1 MDRQPTE
8 WEQGLIER
16 AARRE
21 AAIVAGLAVAVAAF
35 LAVVAVRHGFFDL
48 KVYYGAVNYWIHDHG
63 MLYDFLKPNSKYGFT
78 YPPFAAIAMVPM
90 AVVPWAL
97 AIVVSVV
104 LSLAAT
110 YALLRWLV
118 LPVAERERWTPWFAL
133 AVAFLLM
140 AAFEPYRET
149 ISFGQVNLLLMVLVA
164 ADLLVGVAGG
174 RRWAGAGIGLAT
186 AIKLTPGVFI
196 VYLLVTRRW
205 RAALVAAGTATL
217 ATLAAAAVDP
227 AGSREFWTDALWDTD
242 RVGSLAF
249 VSNQSLQGVVAR
261 LDPEHP
267 STLAWLVLVVAAV
280 GVWVWRVRTASLV
293 EGFALTG
300 VLGCLI
306 SPVTWVHHLVWV
318 LPALILLVDAG
329 LRAAGRRRRVLLGC
343 AVVAYA
349 ILCSR
354 LVWAWEHGFG
364 GVGGFLG
371 SNAYVWISLALLLFL
386 PLRSTAVPERPDVA
400 DDRQEHR
407 LAA

>member
-1 MDRQPTE
+1 M
-8 WEQGLIER
+8 ER
-16 AARRE
+16 AARKE
-21 AAIVAGLAVAVAAF
+21 VAIVAGLTVAVGAF
-35 LAVVAVRHGFFDL
+35 VAVFAARHGFFDL

-97 AIVVSVV
+97 AIVISVG

-118 LPVAERERWTPWFAL
+118 LPVAVRERWTPWFAL
-133 AVAFLLM
+133 AVAFLLIV
-140 AAFEPYRET
+140 AFEPYRET
-149 ISFGQVNLLLMVLVA
+149 ITFGQVNLLLMVLVGV
-164 ADLLVGVAGG
+164 DLLVGIAGG
-174 RRWAGAGIGLAT
+174 RRWAGVGIGLAT

-196 VYLLVTRRW
+196 LYLLVTRRW
-205 RAALVAAGTATL
+205 RAALVAAGTATV

-227 AGSREFWTDALWDTD
+227 AASREFWTSALWDTD

-261 LDPEHP
+261 LDPAHP

-280 GVWVWRVRTASLV
+280 GVWAWRVRSASVV

-306 SPVTWVHHLVWV
+306 SPVTWVHHLVWL

-329 LRAAGRRRRVLLGC
+329 LRRRGYLVFAAVLY
-343 AVVAYA
+343 AV
-349 ILCSR
+349 LCSR
-354 LVWAWEHGFG
+354 LVWVFEHGFG

-371 SNAYVWISLALLLFL
+371 SNAYVWASLGLLLFL
-386 PLRSTAVPERPDVA
+386 PLRSGGGRESAAVAEL
-400 DDRQEHR
+400 RQEHR
-407 LAA
+407 VAA

>member
-1 MDRQPTE
+1 M
-8 WEQGLIER
+8 IER
-16 AARRE
+16 AARKE
-21 AAIVAGLAVAVAAF
+21 VAIVAGLTVAVGAF
-35 LAVVAVRHGFFDL
+35 VAVFAARHGFFDL

-97 AIVVSVV
+97 AIVISVG

-118 LPVAERERWTPWFAL
+118 LPVAVRERWTPWFAL
-133 AVAFLLM
+133 AVAFLLIV
-140 AAFEPYRET
+140 AFEPYRET
-149 ISFGQVNLLLMVLVA
+149 ITFGQVNLLLMVLVGV
-164 ADLLVGVAGG
+164 DLLVGIAGG
-174 RRWAGAGIGLAT
+174 RRWAGVGIGLAT

-196 VYLLVTRRW
+196 LYLLVTRRW
-205 RAALVAAGTATL
+205 RAALVAAGTATV

-227 AGSREFWTDALWDTD
+227 AASREFWTSALWDTD

-261 LDPEHP
+261 LDPAHP

-280 GVWVWRVRTASLV
+280 GVWAWRVRSASVV

-306 SPVTWVHHLVWV
+306 SPVTWVHHLVWL

-329 LRAAGRRRRVLLGC
+329 LRRRGYLVFAAVLY
-343 AVVAYA
+343 AV
-349 ILCSR
+349 LCSR
-354 LVWAWEHGFG
+354 LVWVFEHGFG

-371 SNAYVWISLALLLFL
+371 SNAYVWASLGLLLFL
-386 PLRSTAVPERPDVA
+386 PLRSGGGRESAAVAEL
-400 DDRQEHR
+400 RQEHR
-407 LAA
+407 VAA

>member
-1 MDRQPTE
+1 MIQ
-8 WEQGLIER
+8 R

-21 AAIVAGLAVAVAAF
+21 VAIVAGLAVAVLVFVAFFAA
-35 LAVVAVRHGFFDL
+35 RHGFFDL

-78 YPPFAAIAMVPM
+78 YPPFAAIVMVPM

-97 AIVVSVV
+97 AIVISVG

-118 LPVAERERWTPWFAL
+118 LPLALRMGWTPWFAL
-133 AVAFLLM
+133 AVGFLLI

-149 ISFGQVNLLLMVLVA
+149 ITFGQVNLLLLFLVA
-164 ADLLVGVAGG
+164 LDLLVGVAGG
-174 RRWAGAGIGLAT
+174 RKWAGVGIGLAT

-196 VYLLVTRRW
+196 LYLLVTRRW
-205 RAALVAAGTATL
+205 RAAGLSAGTAAV

-227 AGSREFWTDALWDTD
+227 AASREFWTSALWDTD

-249 VSNQSLQGVVAR
+249 ISNQSLQGMIAR
-261 LDPEHP
+261 LNPEHP
-267 STLAWLVLVVAAV
+267 STLAWLVLVLLAI
-280 GVWVWRVRTASLV
+280 GVWAWRVRAASLA
-293 EGFALTG
+293 EGLALTG

-306 SPVTWVHHLVWV
+306 SPVTWVHHLVWL
-318 LPALILLVDAG
+318 LPALILLVS
-329 LRAAGRRRRVLLGC
+329 AAVTARRRLWLVFAIIGY
-343 AVVAYA
+343 AV
-349 ILCSR
+349 LCSR
-354 LVWAWEHGFG
+354 LVWVWEHGFG

-371 SNAYVWISLALLLFL
+371 SNAYVWISVALLLFL
-386 PLRSTAVPERPDVA
+386 PLGSGSSAPGVA
-400 DDRQEHR
+400 ELRQAER

>member
-1 MDRQPTE
+1 MSGEPTE

-16 AARRE
+16 AARRQ
-21 AAIVAGLAVAVAAF
+21 AAIVAGLAVAVVAF
-35 LAVVAVRHGFFDL
+35 LAVFAARHGFFDL

-97 AIVVSVV
+97 AIVISVG

-118 LPVAERERWTPWFAL
+118 LPIAVRERWTPWFAL

-149 ISFGQVNLLLMVLVA
+149 ITFGQVNLLLIVLVGV
-164 ADLLVGVAGG
+164 DLLVGVAGR
-174 RRWAGAGIGLAT
+174 RRWAGVGIGLAT

-205 RAALVAAGTATL
+205 RAALVAAGTATV

-227 AGSREFWTDALWDTD
+227 AASREFWTAALWDTD

-261 LDPEHP
+261 LSPEHP

-280 GVWVWRVRTASLV
+280 GVWAWRVRTASVV

-306 SPVTWVHHLVWV
+306 SPVTWVHHLVWL

-329 LRAAGRRRRVLLGC
+329 LRRRGLLVLAAVLY
-343 AVVAYA
+343 AV
-349 ILCSR
+349 LCSR
-354 LVWAWEHGFG
+354 LVWVFEHGFG

-371 SNAYVWISLALLLFL
+371 SNAYVWASLVLLIFL
-386 PLRSTAVPERPDVA
+386 PLRSGARGEPSGVA
-400 DDRQEHR
+400 ELREEHR
-407 LAA
+407 VAA

>member
-1 MDRQPTE
+1 V
-8 WEQGLIER
+8 IEG
-16 AARRE
+16 AAGRTRRE
-21 AAIVAGLAVAVAAF
+21 AAIVAGLAVAVVAF
-35 LAVVAVRHGFFDL
+35 VAVFAVRHGFFDL
-48 KVYYGAVNYWIHDHG
+48 KVYYGAVNYWIHDDG
-63 MLYDFLKPNSKYGFT
+63 MLYDYLKPNSKYGFT

-90 AVVPWAL
+90 AVVPWVL
-97 AIVVSVV
+97 AILVS
-104 LSLAAT
+104 LGLTLAAT

-118 LPVAERERWTPWFAL
+118 LPVARRQGWTPWFTI

-140 AAFEPYRET
+140 LAFEPYRET
-149 ISFGQVNLLLMVLVA
+149 LSFGQVNLLLLFLVA
-164 ADLLVGVAGG
+164 LDLLVGVAGG
-174 RRWAGAGIGLAT
+174 RRWAGVGIGLAT

-205 RAALVAAGTATL
+205 RAALVSAGTAAV

-227 AGSREFWTDALWDTD
+227 AASREFWTSALWDTD

-249 VSNQSLQGVVAR
+249 VSNQSLQGLVAR

-267 STLAWLVLVVAAV
+267 SSLAWAVLVVVAL
-280 GVWVWRVRTASLV
+280 GVWAWRVRSASLP
-293 EGFALTG
+293 EGLALTG

-306 SPVTWVHHLVWV
+306 SPVTWVHHLVWL
-318 LPALILLVDAG
+318 LPALILLADAG
-329 LRAAGRRRRVLLGC
+329 LRASGRRRQVLLGFAIVGS
-343 AVVAYA
+343 AV
-349 ILCSR
+349 LCSR

-386 PLRSTAVPERPDVA
+386 PLRSAGGVEGPGVA
-400 DDRQEHR
+400 DLRERDR

>member
-1 MDRQPTE
+1 MSGEPTE

-16 AARRE
+16 AARRQG
-21 AAIVAGLAVAVAAF
+21 AIVAGLAVVVLVF
-35 LAVVAVRHGFFDL
+35 LVLFSARHGFFDL

-97 AIVVSVV
+97 AMVISVA

-110 YALLRWLV
+110 YALLRWMV
-118 LPVAERERWTPWFAL
+118 LPIALRERWTPWFVL
-133 AVAFLLM
+133 AVAALLI

-149 ISFGQVNLLLMVLVA
+149 ITFGQVNLLLIFLVA
-164 ADLLVGVAGG
+164 LDLLVGLAGG
-174 RRWAGAGIGLAT
+174 KRWAGVGIGLAT

-196 VYLLVTRRW
+196 LYLLVTRRW
-205 RAALVAAGTATL
+205 RAALVATGTATV

-227 AGSREFWTDALWDTD
+227 AASREFWTDALWDTN

-261 LDPEHP
+261 LNPEHP
-267 STLAWLVLVVAAV
+267 SSLAWLVLVVAAI
-280 GVWVWRVRTASLV
+280 GVWAWRVRRASLA
-293 EGFALTG
+293 EGLALTG

-306 SPVTWVHHLVWV
+306 SPVTWVHHLVWL
-318 LPALILLVDAG
+318 LPALILLADAG
-329 LRAAGRRRRVLLGC
+329 LRRRGMLVFAAI
-343 AVVAYA
+343 AYA
-349 ILCSR
+349 VLCSR
-354 LVWAWEHGFG
+354 LVWQWEYGFG

-371 SNAYVWISLALLLFL
+371 SNAYVWVSLALLLFL
-386 PLRSTAVPERPDVA
+386 PLRSAVDRPDVA
-400 DDRQEHR
+400 QLRERDPV
-407 LAA
+407 AA